1 MYLKKPSPS
10 QLQAI
15 GSNSLPRKE
24 GSSTASVQTAAK
36 VPGKAVLVFSF
47 FHLSANGDSSY
58 TRIPLSRNFYVR
70 TSFAMDGSI
79 DNHAK

>member
-15 GSNSLPRKE
+15 GSKSLPRKE

-47 FHLSANGDSSY
+47 FFHLTANGTSSY
-58 TRIPLSRNFYVR
+58 TRNVP
-70 TSFAMDGSI
+70 
-79 DNHAK
+79 